1 MKVICAWCERDG
13 QPAVLGERSPLVD
26 ERPTHGICGLHLE
39 RYLLSCE
46 PMVSGLPDQPLCT
59 GFGGVQGLN
68 GRVGLGDMG

>member
-13 QPAVLGERSPLVD
+13 QPAILGERSPLVD
-26 ERPTHGICGLHLE
+26 ERPTHGICNVHLE

-46 PMVSGLPDQPLCT
+46 PVEGIVTAAPMPV
-59 GFGGVQGLN
+59 GFVGIQGLN